1 MQFDGNSIIICYE
14 YILYKYNIIKILQEL
29 AIFLEDKQIL
39 VIMLKIVMI
48 ILIIIWN
55 IGIYIAAGMLYN
67 EFINKTYGEL
77 YLILT
82 ALPYVLIK

>member
-1 MQFDGNSIIICYE
+1 
-14 YILYKYNIIKILQEL
+14 
-29 AIFLEDKQIL
+29 
-39 VIMLKIVMI
+39 MLKIVMI
-48 ILIIIWN
+48 VLIIIWN
-55 IGIYIAAGMLYN
+55 IGIYIVAGMLYN